1 MFWFFTENGENYHF
15 KIHPVFSTNIS
26 WHKGHHIILKQL
38 SFLHHHTAVFYDSC
52 PTKSLDNYLITNCM
66 YIPQDLP
73 QHKSLPVNT
82 LYHFCCSLSKHRT
95 IYYQLKL
102 LIECLCIRPY
112 YTCWGYRCSYLHC
125 MLLYLLF
132 FNPVT
137 LGRFKDTVCM
147 YTPKKAYILTS
158 VSTEVW
164 FMVK

>member
-1 MFWFFTENGENYHF
+1 ME
-15 KIHPVFSTNIS
+15 KI
-26 WHKGHHIILKQL
+26 IILKFIQFSPQTFPDAKDVML
-38 SFLHHHTAVFYDSC
+38 FWNNFHFCITTLQAVFYDSC
-52 PTKSLDNYLITNCM
+52 PTKSLDNYLITNCT

-82 LYHFCCSLSKHRT
+82 LYHFCCSLSKRRT
-95 IYYQLKL
+95 ICYQLKL

-112 YTCWGYRCSYLHC
+112 YTCWGYWCSHLHC
-125 MLLYLLF
+125 MLLHFLF
-132 FNPVT
+132 FNSVT

-147 YTPKKAYILTS
+147 HTPKNAYILTS